1 MDRCGGGAV
10 RGVKP
15 PAAGGASSFGPAGPV
30 AAPGSVI
37 ATAGRRRLAAPR
49 RLRVEGSG
57 RRPVSTP

>member
-15 PAAGGASSFGPAGPV
+15 PAAGGASSFGPVGPV

-37 ATAGRRRLAAPR
+37 ATAGRRR
-49 RLRVEGSG
+49 RVEGSG
-57 RRPVSTP
+57 RRPVNTP